1 MKRSTQILS
10 RLGCLISVVAP
21 IIGLVV
27 YPTANWLFW
36 FVLVGIAIVALDVMT
51 SKDPLPQEVAEFAE
65 RLLNGNSN
73 GWDVDN
79 YEHLNPKDQR
89 LRDLWLSTMSIGGL
103 PEEWVSL
110 NEEKKSELREVI
122 QKLIEL
128 ERHWNAK
135 TK

>member
-1 MKRSTQILS
+1 
-10 RLGCLISVVAP
+10 VVAP

-122 QKLIEL
+122 
-128 ERHWNAK
+128 
-135 TK
+135 